1 MSERI
6 WTVYLSGEIH
16 TNWRDELR
24 AAAEEFGL
32 PVRFTGP
39 VLDHAASDECA
50 VRILGAQEELFWRD
64 NVGAKLNSIRNRT
77 LLPEADVV
85 VVRFGDKYRQWN
97 AAFDAGWAA
106 AVGRPLIVMHPPEL
120 GHGLKEID
128 AAAGAV
134 AETPEQVA
142 QLLRYLIEGKA

>member
-1 MSERI
+1 MSERT
-6 WTVYLSGEIH
+6 WTVYLAGEIH

-24 AAAEEFGL
+24 TASEEFGL

-39 VLDHAASDECA
+39 VLDHATSDQCGT
-50 VRILGAQEELFWRD
+50 RILGPQDDLFWRD
-64 NVGAKLNSIRNRT
+64 QVGARLNSIRNRT

-106 AVGRPLIVMHPPEL
+106 AIGKPLIVMHAKEL

-142 QLLRYLIEGKA
+142 QLLRYVIEGEA

>member
-1 MSERI
+1 MSERT

-16 TNWRDELR
+16 TSWRDELR
-24 AAAEEFGL
+24 AAAEEFSL

-39 VLDHAASDECA
+39 VLDHATSDECA
-50 VRILGAQEELFWRD
+50 VRILGEQEQLFWRD
-64 NVGAKLNSIRNRT
+64 NVGAKLNGIRNRT

-106 AVGRPLIVMHPPEL
+106 AIGKPLIVMHAPEL

-134 AETPEQVA
+134 AQTPEQVA
-142 QLLRYLIEGKA
+142 QLLRYCIEGKA